1 MTPTRSRFLAVALA
15 LAFLVSGC
23 TSSKDVPTEEPPTPP
38 HHDVLGEVL
47 PQLPADD
54 QQDQVW
60 LNEQLMDT
68 GPAGL
73 RALLGYVKPPGLG
86 DDTFARYAVSGL
98 TKHVSRADAASDR
111 RMFEEVVLEELEAGR
126 SPSVTVFLL
135 HQLELI
141 GSDRAVP
148 VVERLLG
155 DDELFEPAVEVLV
168 AIQTPTA
175 VQTLRTALA
184 EADEPS
190 RQASLIQALGAVQE
204 ASVAEDLLPYA
215 SADSWRV
222 RRMALHALARSGA
235 PAATDALEEAVD
247 TTRGARQRHA
257 RSSYLLL
264 AERLIEEGHAA
275 ESAEIARR
283 VLEEDPPAHAKQ
295 AALSALVQAEG
306 KQALEPL
313 LDAGTSPDQ
322 TVRRGALSLVRE
334 LPGREVT
341 EAVLSRLDTADA
353 PVRADVISMLGRG
366 GDSAALSSLTP
377 YLRDSDPQTRR
388 AAVEAVTA
396 LGGAEVLPELLRALN
411 RAEESEVIGDI
422 ETALLQMPTDRVL
435 PAAAEALPT
444 GSDSTK
450 AVLIRVIAERRG
462 TQYVPRVLEERTSSE
477 DAVRREVYRA
487 LERLGSE
494 RELPALVDGLS
505 EAASDRERAA
515 VEDAIVAVFGRMED
529 PEDREEAVADLW
541 GGATDAQQSALL
553 DVLPRIGGDEA
564 LRLVV
569 EATEQSETSLRASA
583 IEALAEWPK
592 PHARALPALLR
603 VAGKAGTSEQRV
615 ELLTRYVNLVDAADA
630 SNDEKRERLHEA
642 VSAAASPEEKALLI
656 ETFSSVERPVALA
669 AVGTYLSDEEDVVR
683 ESALDVATEHLASF
697 FDSEAASPDAE
708 AMLAALTAAARP
720 ELARRL
726 DRRLADSRKNE
737 SSDPAES
744 PDSGE
749 TPSVALFNGEN
760 LEGWEPV
767 GGSSGGW
774 DVDDGVLYT
783 DGSGQG
789 WLSTDRTYDDF
800 ELELEFR
807 VPEGGN
813 SGVFLRAPREGNPA
827 SAGLEIQILD
837 DRAEQYADLEAW
849 QYTGSIYD
857 VKAPSKRAS
866 RPAGEWQKM
875 KIVAEGP
882 RIRVVLNGER
892 IVNTSLVRHM
902 DRVDEHPGLK
912 RREGYVGLQNHGTR
926 IEYRNVVI
934 RELE

>member
-1 MTPTRSRFLAVALA
+1 VQEGAPAPA
-15 LAFLVSGC
+15 
-23 TSSKDVPTEEPPTPP
+23 
-38 HHDVLGEVL
+38 HHDVFEEVL

-54 QQDQVW
+54 QQEQLW

-68 GPAGL
+68 GPDGL
-73 RALLGYVKPPGLG
+73 RALLDHLTPPDLG
-86 DDTFARYAVSGL
+86 DDTYARYAVNGL
-98 TKHVSRADAASDR
+98 TKHVSRVDAASER
-111 RMFEEVVLEELEAGR
+111 RMVEKVLLEEVEAGR
-126 SPSVTVFLL
+126 SRSVTVFLL

-155 DDELFEPAVEVLV
+155 DDELFEPAVDVLV
-168 AIQTPTA
+168 SIQTPTA
-175 VQTLRTALA
+175 VQALRTALEEA
-184 EADEPS
+184 EAPS
-190 RQASLIQALGAVQE
+190 RQEPLIQALGAVQE
-204 ASVAEDLLPYA
+204 ASVAAELLPFA
-215 SADSWRV
+215 AAESWRV
-222 RRMALHALARSGA
+222 RRTALHALARSGS

-247 TTRGARQRHA
+247 TTRGGRRRHA

-264 AERLIEEGHAA
+264 AERLAEEGHAA
-275 ESAEIARR
+275 ESAAIARR
-283 VLEEDPPAHAKQ
+283 VLEQDSPAHAKQ

-306 KQALEPL
+306 KQALDTL
-313 LDAGTSPDQ
+313 LEVGTSADR

-334 LPGREVT
+334 LPGQDVT
-341 EAVLSRLDTADA
+341 EAVLSRLDTAVA
-353 PVRADVISMLGRG
+353 PVRADVISMLGRR
-366 GDSAALSSLTP
+366 GDSSALSSLTP
-377 YLRDSDPQTRR
+377 YLKEADVQTRR
-388 AAVEAVTA
+388 AAVGAVTA
-396 LGGAEVLPELLRALN
+396 LGGAEVLPELLTTLN
-411 RAEESEVIGDI
+411 RAEESDVIGDI
-422 ETALLQMPTDRVL
+422 EAALLQMPADRVL

-462 TQYVPRVLEERTSSE
+462 TQYLETVLDERTSTE
-477 DAVRREVYRA
+477 EVVRRAVYRA
-487 LERLGSE
+487 LQQLASE

-505 EAASDRERAA
+505 EATSDRERAA
-515 VEDAIVAVFGRMED
+515 LKDAVAAVFGRMKD
-529 PEDREEAVADLW
+529 PDDREEAVADLW
-541 GGATDAQQSALL
+541 RGASDAQQSALL
-553 DVLPRIGGDEA
+553 DVLPRIGGGEA

-569 EATEQSETSLRASA
+569 EATEQSETSVRTSA
-583 IEALAEWPK
+583 VEALAQWPK
-592 PHARALPALLR
+592 PHPQALPALLR
-603 VAGKAGTSEQRV
+603 AAGNADTSEQRV
-615 ELLTRYVNLVDAADA
+615 KLLTRYVHLVDAADA

-642 VSAAASPEEKALLI
+642 VSAAASPKEKALLI
-656 ETFSSVERPVALA
+656 ETFSAVDRSVAT
-669 AVGTYLSDEEDVVR
+669 AVVGKYLNDQEDIVW
-683 ESALDVATEHLASF
+683 ESAFDVATEHLASF
-697 FDSEAASPDAE
+697 FDPEADSPGSAE
-708 AMLAALTAAARP
+708 AVTAALEAAARP

-726 DRRLADSRKNE
+726 ERRLADSRENE
-737 SSDPAES
+737 SPGPAES
-744 PDSGE
+744 ADGRD
-749 TPSVALFNGEN
+749 TASVALFNGEN

-767 GGSSGGW
+767 GESSGGW
-774 DVDDGVLYT
+774 TVDDGVLYT

-827 SAGLEIQILD
+827 YDGLEIQILD

-849 QYTGSIYD
+849 QYTGSIYN

-866 RPAGEWQKM
+866 GTAGEWQNM

-882 RIRVVLNGER
+882 RIRVVLNGET

-912 RREGYVGLQNHGTR
+912 RREGYVGLQNHNTR